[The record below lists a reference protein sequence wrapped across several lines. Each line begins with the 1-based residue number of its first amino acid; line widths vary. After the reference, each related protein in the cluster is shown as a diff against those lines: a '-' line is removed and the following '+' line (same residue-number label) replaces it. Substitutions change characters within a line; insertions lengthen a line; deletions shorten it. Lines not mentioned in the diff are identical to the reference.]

1 MTATKKITLLCI
13 ASCLFA
19 LSGMA
24 QTSLN
29 LYPLNN
35 SFGLKFNGDK
45 KFSPEIRVDFQL
57 DMANG
62 ESNVY
67 VNPEVF
73 GLFRILR
80 EEQFQLYTGFGLGG
94 NLYSQASSNFCGT
107 LPLGGTYYF
116 AANKRFAVVGECGIK
131 LTASDN
137 IKIKSY
143 ALVGV
148 QIRLGK

>member
-1 MTATKKITLLCI
+1 MTVTKKITFACI

-29 LYPLNN
+29 VYPLNN
-35 SFGLKFNGDK
+35 SFGLKFSGDK
-45 KFSPEIRVDFQL
+45 RISPEIRLDFQV
-57 DMANG
+57 DMAGG

-73 GLFRILR
+73 VLLNLLR
-80 EEQFQLYTGFGLGG
+80 EEQFQLYTGLGLGG
-94 NLYSQASSNFCGT
+94 NLYNQATSNLCGT
-107 LPLGGTYYF
+107 LPLGATYYF
-116 AANKRFAVVGECGIK
+116 AANKRFALVGECGIK

-137 IKIKSY
+137 IKLRSY
-143 ALVGV
+143 ALVGL
-148 QIRLGK
+148 QIRLK